1 MLGERVKELRK
12 TLKLTQRE
20 FANRIG
26 MKQNSIGQIEIG
38 RNPSDQTIISIC
50 REFNVNESWLRTGE
64 GEMFIEMSK
73 EDEISSMIHNM
84 LSGESADFK
93 ERLIKT
99 LSTLKDDQW
108 IKLEQYLKQIAG
120 TDKQLTPEEE
130 ARAEA
135 EEYYQEILEEK
146 KTRAKSSVSQSI
158 STN

>member
-1 MLGERVKELRK
+1 MNERIKELRK
-12 TLKLTQRE
+12 TLNLTQQA
-20 FANRIG
+20 FADRIG
-26 MKQNSIGQIEIG
+26 TSRNNVAGYEIG
-38 RNPSDQTIISIC
+38 SRSPSEAIISLIC
-50 REFNVNESWLRTGE
+50 REFNVNEHWLRTGE

-135 EEYYQEILEEK
+135 EEYYQEILAEK